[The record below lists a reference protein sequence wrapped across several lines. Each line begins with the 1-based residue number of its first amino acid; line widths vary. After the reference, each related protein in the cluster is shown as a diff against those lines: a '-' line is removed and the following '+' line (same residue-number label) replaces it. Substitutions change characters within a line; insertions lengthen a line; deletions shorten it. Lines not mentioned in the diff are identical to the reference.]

1 MTPDLASVD
10 VVFKRINA
18 FLRRSQSG
26 GHKGPLEIID
36 DVFDI
41 IKVATRADQIWGLTP
56 PLKSFLVWEVDREE
70 QLLHH

>member
-10 VVFKRINA
+10 VVSKRINA

-26 GHKGPLEIID
+26 GHKGALEIID

-41 IKVATRADQIWGLTP
+41 IEVVGMLQGLIP
-56 PLKSFLVWEVDREE
+56 RGPFLICIP
-70 QLLHH
+70 HMHYAYSHIPFI